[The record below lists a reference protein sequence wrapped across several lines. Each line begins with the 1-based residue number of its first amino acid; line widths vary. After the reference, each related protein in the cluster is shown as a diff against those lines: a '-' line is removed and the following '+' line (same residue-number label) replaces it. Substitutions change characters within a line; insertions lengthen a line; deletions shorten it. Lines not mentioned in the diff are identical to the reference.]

1 MKTKV
6 VKRVLPTVLAA
17 MIITST
23 VIGCGSQETMK
34 DAEGASETSSMDQG
48 IKSSGS
54 VDTSSLPTLTMYPAY
69 ASLTSGL
76 VGGHKGEFFAENGF
90 NLEVWAY
97 SDEKSNAILASGD
110 LPDIMYVPKANLDD
124 MIKAGML
131 LNLDEYMHELPN
143 VTRNEKMDAALNY
156 IRTYNSADTGLLYC
170 LPLNVG
176 NLITVY
182 GFNDQTERNALK
194 LLWEQYE
201 GIGAPKIENYDDLL
215 DAMEE
220 MIVAYPKDEAG
231 NPFYGTVLN
240 SGSDLDYF
248 AGVTLYYRW
257 QGYDTGVLGYLLESD
272 MVNGTVSSI
281 LSTDSK
287 YYEALKWLNEAYTR
301 GLMDPDSINTDRSSM
316 WNKTAN
322 HVMAPSG
329 TLPGWADGGYY
340 PYLVPGSKIYFNGS
354 STYGNGNYVIAISA
368 KSEHIEECLTL
379 LNLFND
385 PDSIFRILNGPAGE
399 GNIYTIEGNVIS
411 LTEEYLDWYKNTDHS
426 EAFAMASGEQESFW
440 NTSFCVNTGELLSY
454 KDLEGNYRT
463 QRLEGFQE
471 LKDIC
476 AENATYKK
484 WQETTGYTDWM
495 DWLASEDALVT
506 KSDLDNINT
515 FASTPD
521 DVMQLTIAAIKDTV
535 VNASWQM
542 VYAESDAK
550 FEEIWNKMVSDAEE
564 LGAKEVI
571 EWKLEDIEKAKA
583 IRNSLANE

>member
-1 MKTKV
+1 MKTNV
-6 VKRVLPTVLAA
+6 LKRALSTALTTV
-17 MIITST
+17 IITST
-23 VIGCGSQETMK
+23 VIGCGSQETK
-34 DAEGASETSSMDQG
+34 GDVEGTSETGTTEQSVESTGNAGTSG
-48 IKSSGS
+48 I
-54 VDTSSLPTLTMYPAY
+54 PTITMYPAN

-76 VGGHKGEFFAENGF
+76 VSGHKGEFFAENGF

-97 SDEKSNAILASGD
+97 SDEKTNAILASAD
-110 LPDIMYVPKANLDD
+110 LPDIMYVPKDKLND
-124 MIKAGML
+124 MIEAGML
-131 LNLDEYMHELPN
+131 LNLDGYMNQLPN
-143 VTRNEKMDAALNY
+143 VTDNEKMDAALNY
-156 IRTYNSADTGLLYC
+156 IRTYNSADTGSLYC

-176 NLITVY
+176 DLITVY

-201 GIGAPKIENYDDLL
+201 GIGAPEIENYDALL
-215 DAMEE
+215 DVMEE
-220 MIVAYPKDEAG
+220 MLAAYPEDEAG

-240 SGSDLDYF
+240 SGSDSDSF

-257 QGYDTGVLGYLLESD
+257 QGYDTGMLGYLLESD

-287 YYEALKWLNEAYTR
+287 YYEALKWLNKAYTR

-340 PYLVPGSKIYFNGS
+340 QYLVPGSKIYFNGT
-354 STYGNGNYVIAISA
+354 STYGNGKYVIAISA

-399 GNIYTIEGNVIS
+399 GNIYTIEGDTIK
-411 LTEEYLDWYKNTDHS
+411 LTDEYLDWYENTDHS
-426 EAFAMASGEQESFW
+426 EAFTMANGEQEAFW

-454 KDLEGNYRT
+454 KDSEGNYRT

-471 LKDIC
+471 LKDI
-476 AENATYKK
+476 AANNETYKK
-484 WQETTGYTDWM
+484 WQTTTGYTDWM
-495 DWLASEDALVT
+495 DWLESEGALVT
-506 KSDLDNINT
+506 KSDFDNIST
-515 FASTPD
+515 FAAIPD
-521 DVMQLTIAAIKDTV
+521 DSMALTIAAIKDIV

-542 VYAESDAK
+542 VYAESDAE
-550 FEEIWNKMVSDAEE
+550 FEEVWEKMVSDAEE

-571 EWKLEDIEKAKA
+571 EWKLADIENAKA
-583 IRNSLANE
+583 IRDSLANS